1 MVMLT
6 VMASR
11 LLAATF
17 LLAAC
22 SRTPE
27 PGGSARSPEE
37 SEAGGLSGQAPDT
50 TPSCVVPL
58 LEPEPPAATT
68 LEECPADPGG
78 RPVMP
83 RSTVR
88 FPEAPGKPTLD
99 VELALTDAHRAHGL
113 MYRPHLAELE
123 GMLFTFDDESVH
135 AFWMQNTCLALDMMF
150 IDSSGVIVGVVEQI
164 PPWNTKQRRVSC
176 PSTHVLEVRAGWTR
190 DHGVVPGQH
199 VILGN

>member
-1 MVMLT
+1 MLAS
-6 VMASR
+6 MASR

-37 SEAGGLSGQAPDT
+37 SEAGGLSGQAAGS
-50 TPSCVVPL
+50 SCVVPL
-58 LEPEPPAATT
+58 VEPEPPPAAT

-99 VELALTDAHRAHGL
+99 VELAQNDRDRAHGL
-113 MYRPHLAELE
+113 MYRPYLAELE
-123 GMLFTFDDESVH
+123 GMLFTFEDETVH

-190 DHGVVPGQH
+190 DHGVVPGQR